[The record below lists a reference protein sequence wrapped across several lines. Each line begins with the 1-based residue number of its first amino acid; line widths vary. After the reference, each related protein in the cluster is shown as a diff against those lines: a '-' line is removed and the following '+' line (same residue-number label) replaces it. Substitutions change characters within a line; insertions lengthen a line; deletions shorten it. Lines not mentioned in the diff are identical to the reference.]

1 LASLTPEQRRRRER
15 IEGLIRLAEP
25 ALNLVLVAGERL
37 SRIVERDDHDY
48 YPPQRGHLP
57 PGAESGEK
65 QNPTAPGSGRE
76 VATDTQPR

>member
-1 LASLTPEQRRRRER
+1 VTTLTPEQRRRRER
-15 IEGLIRLAEP
+15 IEGLIRLVEP

-57 PGAESGEK
+57 PGAESGDKPE
-65 QNPTAPGSGRE
+65 PTAPSSGRE
-76 VATDTQPR
+76 VSSGARPT